1 MKPRNI
7 LILIITAAV
16 LAAAAVFTR
25 KDDAKQKTSAHLG
38 DHLFPS
44 LDVNAVRKIEMT
56 TPDSTVTIARVDGA
70 WVVTEKFG
78 YPASFGRVK
87 EFLLGLTELKQG
99 MEVPAND
106 DDRASL
112 QLLDPSL
119 ASAIDK
125 GSAATRLTLYNE
137 SGTALTSMLVGKQPE
152 AKAPQGP
159 GPMGFGGYASG
170 RYIDLAG
177 TVYLLSEDLSDVGQ
191 ATDRWL
197 EKQLLNIPRSE
208 IVEITRSG
216 PDVDT
221 ITISRASVDDSFS
234 LADLAT
240 NEVTVSYRMDNLT
253 GALSFLNFSDIAS
266 PSLSLEETGLAAPV
280 LFTART
286 ASGKA
291 ISIML
296 GGKVGDGET
305 RYTSLRAVY
314 EEPPEPAAADPV
326 DAEATAARLEQ
337 HAKVQQEV
345 SELNAR
351 VANWVYI
358 LESYTSDRFLTKRV
372 DLLEPPPEPEE
383 EDQPDADEDGA
394 EAEAPAQ
401 GESPENDEDD
411 S

>member
-25 KDDAKQKTSAHLG
+25 KDESKQKTSAQLG
-38 DHLFPS
+38 DDLFPS

-56 TPDSTVTIARVDGA
+56 APDSTVTVARVDGA

-137 SGTALTSMLVGKQPE
+137 SGSALTSILVGKQPE

-177 TVYLLSEDLSDVGQ
+177 TVYLLSENLSDVGQ
-191 ATDRWL
+191 TTDRWL

-208 IVEITRSG
+208 IVEVTRSG
-216 PDVDT
+216 PDVDA
-221 ITISRASVDDSFS
+221 ITISRAGVDDSFS

-240 NEVTVSYRMDNLT
+240 NEVTVSYKMDNLT

-266 PSLSLEETGLAAPV
+266 PSLSVEETGLAAPV

-286 ASGKA
+286 AIGK
-291 ISIML
+291 IITVMI
-296 GGKVGDGET
+296 GGKVDDGET
-305 RYTSLRAVY
+305 RYASIWAIY
-314 EEPPEPAAADPV
+314 EAPPLPAATSPL
-326 DAEATAARLEQ
+326 DAEAEAARLEQ
-337 HAKVQQEV
+337 QAKAQQEV
-345 SELNAR
+345 SDLNAG

-358 LESYTSDRFLTKRV
+358 LESYISDRFLIKRV

-383 EDQPDADEDGA
+383 EDQPDADADGA
-394 EAEAPAQ
+394 DADAPAQ
-401 GESPENDEDD
+401 SEVPESDEDD